1 MKIRRLGWAGVE
13 IEFDGA
19 TLVIDAVQD
28 SEPLRS
34 SLPDDALTAP
44 RQPNAALAALVTHLH
59 SDHADPAALR
69 RILTTDGIVLR
80 PAPMVGTGDDVRFT
94 KDAEEGFTAHDL
106 TTRVMAEWETTTV
119 GPFEV
124 TAVPAVDGLG
134 DPQVNWVVTAGG
146 HRIFHGGDT
155 IFHGLWWLIARRC
168 GPIDAAILPING
180 AAVRFPHLRPASP
193 LPAVLT
199 PEQAA
204 TAGHILGART
214 IIPIHFGLDSPPY
227 YVEVDDSLAKFQAAA
242 ADLGA
247 HVTVLAPGESLAL
260 GALVTTHSE

>member
-13 IEFDGA
+13 VEFDNA

-34 SLPDDALTAP
+34 LLPDDALTAP
-44 RQPNAALAALVTHLH
+44 RQPNTALAALVTHLH
-59 SDHADPAALR
+59 LDHADPPGLN
-69 RILTTDGIVLR
+69 RILAPDGIVLR
-80 PAPMVGTGDDVRFT
+80 PAPMVGTGDDVVWT
-94 KDAEEGFTAHDL
+94 AEAESGFAASSL
-106 TTRVMAEWETTTV
+106 TTRVMSEWETTTI

-134 DPQVNWVVTAGG
+134 DPQVNWVVSAGG

-168 GPIDAAILPING
+168 GPFDAAFLPING
-180 AAVRFPHLRPASP
+180 AAVNFPHLQPGSP

-199 PEQAA
+199 PEQAVL
-204 TAGHILGART
+204 AGNILGART
-214 IIPIHFGLDSPPY
+214 VVPIHFGLDRPPY
-227 YVEVDDSLAKFQAAA
+227 YVEIDQSLVKFRAAA
-242 ADLGA
+242 AEAGVGL
-247 HVTVLAPGESLAL
+247 TVLAPGESLDLA
-260 GALVTTHSE
+260 ATEVAVAD